1 MTKYMVLWRIKMDE
15 LSIEPEGM
23 EKAMDML
30 FSAVTKF
37 FEEGTL
43 LDWGLFLDGQYGYAI
58 REMEPSDL
66 QKWFITINQ
75 FVEVVDVQEV
85 INFDEAQ
92 KNIDAVTETMMR

>member
-1 MTKYMVLWRIKMDE
+1 MEE

-30 FSAVTKF
+30 FSAVEKF

-43 LDWGLFLDGQYGYAI
+43 LDWGLFLDGQFGYAI
-58 REMEPSDL
+58 RDMVPSDL

-75 FVEVVDVQEV
+75 FVDVEDVQEV
-85 INFDEAQ
+85 IGFEEAK
-92 KNIDAVTETMMR
+92 KNIDAVIGTMMRE